1 MPKDDWAKA
10 KRSDIA
16 RRASRTSGQ
25 TTHSI
30 YMKWLKRK
38 QKQAQQAAKPKPA
51 PKPVQSTYLGRT
63 PCKVYFDNTTQP
75 PTKIQLAN
83 HEWIWPAAPCD

>member
-10 KRSDIA
+10 KRKDIA
-16 RRASRTSGQ
+16 RRASSKGGQ

-38 QKQAQQAAKPKPA
+38 QKMAQKTAKPKPA
-51 PKPVQSTYLGRT
+51 PKPVQSTYMGRT
-63 PCKVYFDNTTQP
+63 PCKVYFDSTTEP
-75 PTKIQLAN
+75 PTRIELEE
-83 HEWIWPAAPCD
+83 HEWIWPT